1 MITCPECGV
10 QANDDARF
18 CDRCGHGFAQAS
30 SRKPASSIAPLAEG
44 TELKHGFRI
53 VELLSQVSHENR
65 YRAERMRDG
74 KVERFQ
80 LREQIGPGPRS
91 TYETT
96 IPDEPVPTKPP
107 ADTSRAEEDPNGP
120 RAKTADLKLKP
131 VSKANEETSSA
142 NGAPDRASGK
152 PVESAEGAGSASP
165 AAAGET
171 EHGEQVSE
179 GDAQSSPQ
187 QEATSLQQNSAYAA
201 DSSAVVLTDAAA
213 HTETPA

>member
-18 CDRCGHGFAQAS
+18 CDRCGHGLAQAS
-30 SRKPASSIAPLAEG
+30 SRKPTSSIAPLAEG

-53 VELLSQVSHENR
+53 VQLLSQVSHENR
-65 YRAERMRDG
+65 YRAERIRNG

-91 TYETT
+91 TYET
-96 IPDEPVPTKPP
+96 IIADEPVTTTPP
-107 ADTSRAEEDPNGP
+107 ADASIAEQDPNGP

-131 VSKANEETSSA
+131 VSKASEQTSST
-142 NGAPDRASGK
+142 NGSPDGMSGK
-152 PVESAEGAGSASP
+152 PVESAERAGSASP

-171 EHGEQVSE
+171 
-179 GDAQSSPQ
+179 
-187 QEATSLQQNSAYAA
+187 
-201 DSSAVVLTDAAA
+201 
-213 HTETPA
+213 